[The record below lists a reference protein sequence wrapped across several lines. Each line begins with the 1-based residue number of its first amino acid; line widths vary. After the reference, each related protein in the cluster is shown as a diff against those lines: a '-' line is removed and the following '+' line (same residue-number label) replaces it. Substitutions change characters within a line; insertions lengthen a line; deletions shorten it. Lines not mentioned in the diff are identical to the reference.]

1 MNKLLAILI
10 VSISLTGCGPKPTD
24 AQLTLIQESVA
35 VLEEEIDANRRDLVD
50 VESPVDRAKL
60 EVAIDLQLKQVRILK
75 KALASAE
82 DISDAKWT
90 TGEAVIG
97 MIGAVFPPAL
107 LALPWIRTLRRQR
120 KAIFESIKA
129 GGGPAVPDAARKS
142 LMDASP
148 QARRAYKRWKS
159 KAA

>member
-1 MNKLLAILI
+1 MNKLLIVLI
-10 VSISLTGCGPKPTD
+10 VSISLTACNPKAAD
-24 AQLTLIQESVA
+24 EALTVMQQSVA
-35 VLEEEIDANRRDLVD
+35 VLEEEIEANRLDLVS
-50 VESPVDRAKL
+50 VESSVDRAKL
-60 EVAIDLQLKQVRILK
+60 EVAIDMQLKQVRLLK
-75 KALASAE
+75 NALDRAE

-129 GGGPAVPDAARKS
+129 GGGPAMPEAARKS
-142 LMDASP
+142 LMDGSP
-148 QARRAYKRWKS
+148 PARKAYKRWK
-159 KAA
+159 ANGG

>member
-1 MNKLLAILI
+1 MTKLIAVLI
-10 VSISLTGCGPKPTD
+10 VSLSLTACGLKATD
-24 AQLTLIQESVA
+24 EALTVMQQSVA
-35 VLEEEIDANRRDLVD
+35 VLEEEIVANRRDLVS

-60 EVAIDLQLKQVRILK
+60 EVAIDMQLKQVRLLK
-75 KALASAE
+75 NALAKAE

-120 KAIFESIKA
+120 KAIFDSIKA
-129 GGGPAVPDAARKS
+129 GGGPAMPDDARKS

-148 QARRAYKRWKS
+148 AARRAFKKWRL
-159 KAA
+159 AD